1 MAMESVMH
9 KRPSV
14 GVRRAILV
22 SVLLVLG
29 WASGPLAQD
38 RRLLD
43 PNGYVRDAAYARPLV
58 PAADQKYL
66 KIDGLKMKDT
76 MKEVVAISLKSRDDG
91 NKYWGRIAGTK
102 YEAMVHDWAEAKF
115 KKYGLQDVHRQPFT
129 LPKQWFP
136 TDWNYTFTSGGRS
149 YTFKSVNPSLN
160 SPGTPAAGLDLDVV
174 WVGTGTAAD
183 FAGRDVKGKAVLIH
197 SIPAPGSMG
206 HSAAYE
212 RAMARAF
219 EKGAAAIGVVYGIS
233 DNFAIWQGLG
243 GAGEGGPGPQRPIT
257 APGFFMGFQD
267 GKVIRDLIG
276 AGQPVRLK
284 MRVVVEEREGLTS
297 SNIWGTLPGTSDEN
311 IIVIAHQDG
320 YYEASLDNASGQS
333 VMMTLL
339 DYFSQIPKDER
350 RRSITFVATAGHHVG
365 SPGTKWMHDNRA
377 TVLARTVLMINCE
390 HVSVSDTKYW
400 NGTLRKAN
408 VVAPRRWWIH
418 GSERLFDAVLKSY
431 ATFGVGLIAD
441 MDPNASGDMGIVAKD
456 VPSIQII
463 RSPVTKHTDDDR
475 PEWVPAAGLE
485 AVARSYA
492 RIIDE
497 VNKLDRTQLLP
508 AARSSTQARQ

>member
-1 MAMESVMH
+1 MS
-9 KRPSV
+9 KRPPL
-14 GVRRAILV
+14 GVTRMMLV
-22 SVLLVLG
+22 SGLFAALA
-29 WASGPLAQD
+29 WSSATSAQD

-43 PNGYVRDAAYARPLV
+43 ANGYVRDDAYARPLV

-66 KIDGLKMKDT
+66 KIDGLKMKET
-76 MKEVVAISLKSRDDG
+76 LKEVVAISLRSRDDG

-115 KKYGLQDVHRQPFT
+115 RKYGLQDIHRQPFT
-129 LPKQWFP
+129 LTTQWFP
-136 TDWNYTFTSGGRS
+136 TDWSYTFVAGGKS
-149 YTFKSVNPSLN
+149 YTFKSVNPSLD
-160 SPGTPAAGLDLDVV
+160 SPATPAGGLDLDVV

-183 FAGRDVKGKAVLIH
+183 FAGRDVRGKAVLIH

-212 RAMARAF
+212 RAMSRAF

-243 GAGEGGPGPQRPIT
+243 RAGEGAAAKPIT

-276 AGQPVRLK
+276 AGQSVKLK
-284 MRVVVEEREGLTS
+284 MKVSVERKDGLTS
-297 SNIWGTLPGTSDEN
+297 SNVWGTLPGTTDEN

-339 DYFSQIPKDER
+339 DYFSQVPKEQR
-350 RRSITFVATAGHHVG
+350 RRSLIFVATAGHHVG

-377 TVLARTVLMINCE
+377 TVLAKTALMINCE

-400 NGTLRKAN
+400 NGVLRKAN
-408 VVAPRRWWIH
+408 IVAPRRWWIN
-418 GSERLFDAVLKSY
+418 GSERLFDTVLKSY

-441 MDPNASGDMGIVAKD
+441 MDPNASGDMGVVAKD

-463 RSPVTKHTDDDR
+463 RSPVTKHTDDDK

-492 RIIDE
+492 RIIDD
-497 VNKLDRTQLLP
+497 VNKLDRRDLMSASRT
-508 AARSSTQARQ
+508 STQAGR

>member
-1 MAMESVMH
+1 MSIRSAF
-9 KRPSV
+9 
-14 GVRRAILV
+14 GATRAFLICALFLV
-22 SVLLVLG
+22 IAWS
-29 WASGPLAQD
+29 SGPSAQD

-43 PNGYVRDAAYARPLV
+43 ANGYVRDDAYPRPLV

-66 KIDGLKMKDT
+66 KIDGLKMKEV

-91 NKYWGRIAGTK
+91 NKYWGRIAGSK

-115 KKYGLQDVHRQPFT
+115 KKYGLQDIHRQPFKMST
-129 LPKQWFP
+129 QWFP
-136 TDWNYTFTSGGRS
+136 TDWDYTFTAGGKS
-149 YTFKSVNPSLN
+149 YTFKSTNPSLD
-160 SPGTPAAGLDLDVV
+160 SPPTPPGGLDLDVV

-212 RAMARAF
+212 RAMARAA
-219 EKGAAAIGVVYGIS
+219 ERGAAAIGVVYGIS

-243 GAGEGGPGPQRPIT
+243 GQGEGGPGRQRPIT
-257 APGFFMGFQD
+257 TPGFFMGFKD

-276 AGQPVRLK
+276 AGEPVKLK
-284 MRVVVEEREGLTS
+284 MKLTVEMREGLTS
-297 SNIWGTLPGTSDEN
+297 SNVWGTLPGMTDEN
-311 IIVIAHQDG
+311 IIILAHQDG
-320 YYEASLDNASGQS
+320 YYEAALDNASGQS

-339 DYFSQIPKDER
+339 DYFSQVPKEQR
-350 RRSITFVATAGHHVG
+350 RRSITFVATASHHQG
-365 SPGTKWMHDNRA
+365 SPGTKWMHDNRD
-377 TVLARTVLMINCE
+377 TVLAKTALMINCE

-400 NGTLRKAN
+400 NGVLRKAN

-418 GSERLFDAVLKSY
+418 GSERLFDTVLKSY
-431 ATFGVGLIAD
+431 GTFGVGLIAD
-441 MDPNASGDMGIVAKD
+441 MDPNASGDMGVVAKD

-463 RSPVTKHTDDDR
+463 RSPVTKHTDDDK

-497 VNKLDRTQLLP
+497 VNKLDRKDLVPVVRT
-508 AARSSTQARQ
+508 STQPASR

>member
-1 MAMESVMH
+1 MNNRQPVD
-9 KRPSV
+9 V
-14 GVRRAILV
+14 IRRVVAA
-22 SVLLVLG
+22 SVLLMVA
-29 WASGPLAQD
+29 WSGVPSAQD

-43 PNGYVRDAAYARPLV
+43 ANGYVRDDAYARPLL
-58 PAADQKYL
+58 PAGDQKYQ

-76 MKEVVAISLKSRDDG
+76 LKEVVAISVKSRDDG
-91 NKYWGRIAGTK
+91 NKYWGRIAGSK
-102 YEAMVHDWAEAKF
+102 YEAMMHDWVETRF
-115 KKYGLQDVHRQPFT
+115 RKYGLQDIHRQPFT
-129 LPKQWFP
+129 LPTQWFP
-136 TDWNYTFTSGGRS
+136 TDWNYTFTAAGKP

-160 SPGTPAAGLDLDVV
+160 SPATPAGGLDLDVV
-174 WVGTGTAAD
+174 WVGEGTEAD
-183 FAGRDVKGKAVLIH
+183 FTGRDVKGKAVLIH

-206 HSAAYE
+206 HSAAYNG
-212 RAMARAF
+212 AMARAS
-219 EKGAAAIGVVYGIS
+219 EKGASAIGVIYGIS

-243 GAGEGGPGPQRPIT
+243 TLREGAQRRPIT
-257 APGFFMGFQD
+257 TPGFFMGYRD
-267 GKVIRDLIG
+267 GKTIRDLIG
-276 AGQPVRLK
+276 AGHPVKLHMTVSVE
-284 MRVVVEEREGLTS
+284 MRDGLTS
-297 SNIWGTLPGTSDEN
+297 SNVWGTLPGTTDEN

-339 DYFSQIPKDER
+339 DYFSQVPKEQR

-377 TVLARTVLMINCE
+377 TVLAKTALMINCE

-400 NGTLRKAN
+400 QEDLRKAN
-408 VVAPRRWWIH
+408 IVAPRRWWVH

-431 ATFGVGLIAD
+431 GIFGVGLIAD
-441 MDPNASGDMGIVAKD
+441 MDPNASGDMGIVAND

-463 RSPVTKHTDDDR
+463 RSPVTKHTDDDK

-497 VNKLDRTQLLP
+497 VNKLNRRDLQPVART
-508 AARSSTQARQ
+508 STQDGSR

>member
-1 MAMESVMH
+1 MESVMH
-9 KRPSV
+9 KRSSV

-22 SVLLVLG
+22 SVLVVLG
-29 WASGPLAQD
+29 WASGPRAQD
-38 RRLLD
+38 LRLLD

-115 KKYGLQDVHRQPFT
+115 RKYGLQDVHRQPFT

-136 TDWNYTFTSGGRS
+136 TDWNYTFTSGGKS

-233 DNFAIWQGLG
+233 DNFAIWQSLG
-243 GAGEGGPGPQRPIT
+243 GAGEGGPGQQRPIT

-297 SNIWGTLPGTSDEN
+297 SNVWGTLPGTSDEN

-339 DYFSQIPKDER
+339 DYFSQVPKDER

-400 NGTLRKAN
+400 NGKLRKAN

-418 GSERLFDAVLKSY
+418 GSERLFDTVLKSY

-497 VNKLDRTQLLP
+497 VNKLDRAQLLP

>member
-1 MAMESVMH
+1 MS
-9 KRPSV
+9 KRPPL
-14 GVRRAILV
+14 GVTRMMLV
-22 SVLLVLG
+22 SGLFAALA
-29 WASGPLAQD
+29 WSSATSAQD

-43 PNGYVRDAAYARPLV
+43 ANGYVRDDAYARPLV

-66 KIDGLKMKDT
+66 KIDGLKMKET
-76 MKEVVAISLKSRDDG
+76 LKEVVAISLRSRDDG

-115 KKYGLQDVHRQPFT
+115 RKYGLQDIHRQPFT
-129 LPKQWFP
+129 LTTQWFP
-136 TDWNYTFTSGGRS
+136 TDWSYTFVAGGKS
-149 YTFKSVNPSLN
+149 YTFKSVNPSLD
-160 SPGTPAAGLDLDVV
+160 SPATPAGGLDLDVV

-183 FAGRDVKGKAVLIH
+183 FAGRDVRGKAVLIH

-212 RAMARAF
+212 RAMSRAF

-243 GAGEGGPGPQRPIT
+243 RAGEGTAAKPIT

-276 AGQPVRLK
+276 AGQPVKLK
-284 MRVVVEEREGLTS
+284 MKVSVERKDGLTS
-297 SNIWGTLPGTSDEN
+297 SNVWGTLPGTTDEN

-339 DYFSQIPKDER
+339 DYFSQVPKEQR
-350 RRSITFVATAGHHVG
+350 RRSLIFVATAGHHVG

-377 TVLARTVLMINCE
+377 TVLAKTALMINCE

-400 NGTLRKAN
+400 NGVLRKAN
-408 VVAPRRWWIH
+408 IVAPRRWWIN
-418 GSERLFDAVLKSY
+418 GSERLFDTVLKSY

-441 MDPNASGDMGIVAKD
+441 MDPNASGDMGVVAKD

-463 RSPVTKHTDDDR
+463 RSPVTKHTDDDK

-492 RIIDE
+492 RIIDD
-497 VNKLDRTQLLP
+497 VNKLDRRDLMSASRT
-508 AARSSTQARQ
+508 STQAGR

>member
-1 MAMESVMH
+1 MD
-9 KRPSV
+9 KRRSV
-14 GVRRAILV
+14 GVAYVTLV
-22 SVLLVLG
+22 AAGLICLAF
-29 WASGPLAQD
+29 ASGPSAQD
-38 RRLLD
+38 LRLLD
-43 PNGYVRDAAYARPLV
+43 ANGYVRDDAYARPLV

-66 KIDGLKMKDT
+66 KIDGLKMKEVL
-76 MKEVVAISLKSRDDG
+76 KEVVAISLKSRDDG
-91 NKYWGRIAGTK
+91 NKYWGRIAGSK

-115 KKYGLQDVHRQPFT
+115 KKYGLQDIHRQPFPMST
-129 LPKQWFP
+129 QWFP
-136 TDWNYTFTSGGRS
+136 TDWDYTFTAAGKS

-160 SPGTPAAGLDLDVV
+160 SPATPPGGVELDVV

-212 RAMARAF
+212 RAMARAS

-243 GAGEGGPGPQRPIT
+243 GEGEGPGQQRPIKT
-257 APGFFMGFQD
+257 PGFFMGFKD

-276 AGQPVRLK
+276 AGQPVKLRMKLTVD
-284 MRVVVEEREGLTS
+284 MRDGLSS
-297 SNIWGTLPGTSDEN
+297 SNVWGTLPGTSDEN
-311 IIVIAHQDG
+311 IMILAHQDG

-339 DYFSQIPKDER
+339 DYFSQIPKEQR
-350 RRSITFVATAGHHVG
+350 RRSITFVATASHHQG

-377 TVLARTVLMINCE
+377 TALAKTVLMINCE

-400 NGTLRKAN
+400 NGVMRKAN
-408 VVAPRRWWIH
+408 VVAPRRWWIN
-418 GSERLFDAVLKSY
+418 GSERLFDLTLKSY

-441 MDPNASGDMGIVAKD
+441 MDPNASGDMGVVAKD
-456 VPSIQII
+456 LPSIQVI
-463 RSPVTKHTDDDR
+463 RSPVTKHTDDDK

-485 AVARSYA
+485 AVARAYA
-492 RIIDE
+492 RIIDQ
-497 VNKLDRTQLLP
+497 VNALDRKDLERVP
-508 AARSSTQARQ
+508 RSGTQAGAR

>member
-1 MAMESVMH
+1 MEGLMQH
-9 KRPSV
+9 RPSA
-14 GVRRAILV
+14 GVRRVSLV
-22 SVLLVLG
+22 SGLLFLAL
-29 WASGPLAQD
+29 ASGPLAQD
-38 RRLLD
+38 LRLLD
-43 PNGYVRDAAYARPLV
+43 PNGYVRDDAYARPLL

-76 MKEVVAISLKSRDDG
+76 LKEVVAISLKSRDDG

-115 KKYGLQDVHRQPFT
+115 KKYGLQDIHRQPFT
-129 LPKQWFP
+129 LPTQWFP
-136 TDWNYTFTSGGRS
+136 TDWTYTFTAAGKS
-149 YTFKSVNPSLN
+149 YAFKSVNPSLN
-160 SPGTPAAGLDLDVV
+160 SPATPAEGLDLDVV

-219 EKGAAAIGVVYGIS
+219 DKGAAAIGVVYGIS

-243 GAGEGGPGPQRPIT
+243 GSGEGPAASQKPIT
-257 APGFFMGFQD
+257 TPGFFMGFQD

-276 AGQPVRLK
+276 AGQSVKLHMK
-284 MRVVVEEREGLTS
+284 VAVEKKDGLTS
-297 SNIWGTLPGTSDEN
+297 SNVWGTLPGMTDEN
-311 IIVIAHQDG
+311 IIILAHQDG

-339 DYFSQIPKDER
+339 DYFSQIPKEQR

-365 SPGTKWMHDNRA
+365 SPGTRWMHDNRD
-377 TVLARTVLMINCE
+377 TVLAKTALMINCE

-400 NGTLRKAN
+400 NGKLRKAN
-408 VVAPRRWWIH
+408 VVAPRRWWIN
-418 GSERLFDAVLKSY
+418 GSERLFDTVLKSY

-441 MDPNASGDMGIVAKD
+441 MDPNASGDMGVVAGD

-463 RSPVTKHTDDDR
+463 RSPVTKHTDDDK

-497 VNKLDRTQLLP
+497 VNKVDRKDLFKATRP
-508 AARSSTQARQ
+508 STEAREK

>member
-1 MAMESVMH
+1 MEE
-9 KRPSV
+9 RPPS
-14 GVRRAILV
+14 GVSRVARVAVTSGLFVLV
-22 SVLLVLG
+22 A
-29 WASGPLAQD
+29 WASAPSAQD

-43 PNGYVRDAAYARPLV
+43 DNGYVRDDAYARPLV

-66 KIDGLKMKDT
+66 KIDGLKMKET

-115 KKYGLQDVHRQPFT
+115 KKYGLENIHRQPFT
-129 LPKQWFP
+129 LPTQWFA
-136 TDWNYTFTSGGRS
+136 TDWNYTFTAGGKT
-149 YTFKSVNPSLN
+149 YTFKSVNPSLG
-160 SPGTPAAGLDLDVV
+160 SPAADLDLDVV

-212 RAMARAF
+212 RAMARAS

-243 GAGEGGPGPQRPIT
+243 RAGEGTPAQQTAIT
-257 APGFFMGFQD
+257 TPGFFMGFQD

-276 AGQPVRLK
+276 AGQSVKLK
-284 MRVVVEEREGLTS
+284 MKVTIEMKDGLTS
-297 SNIWGTLPGTSDEN
+297 SNVWGTLPGMTDEN
-311 IIVIAHQDG
+311 IIVLAHQDG

-339 DYFSQIPKDER
+339 DYFSQIPKQQR
-350 RRSITFVATAGHHVG
+350 RRSITFVATASHHVG

-377 TVLARTVLMINCE
+377 TALAKTALMINCE

-400 NGTLRKAN
+400 NGVLRKAN
-408 VVAPRRWWIH
+408 VVAPRRWWIN
-418 GSERLFDAVLKSY
+418 GSERLFDTVLKSY

-441 MDPNASGDMGIVAKD
+441 MDPNASGDMGVVAKD
-456 VPSIQII
+456 IPSIQII
-463 RSPVTKHTDDDR
+463 RSPVTKHTDDDK

-497 VNKLDRTQLLP
+497 VNKLDRSQLTT
-508 AARSSTQARQ
+508 AVRSTSQGQR

>member
-1 MAMESVMH
+1 M
-9 KRPSV
+9 KRQPSARL
-14 GVRRAILV
+14 RR
-22 SVLLVLG
+22 VLLVSGLLVLA
-29 WASGPLAQD
+29 WAMVPRAQD

-43 PNGYVRDAAYARPLV
+43 SNGYVRDDAYPRPLV

-76 MKEVVAISLKSRDDG
+76 LKEVVAISLKSRDDG
-91 NKYWGRIAGTK
+91 NKYWGRIAGSK
-102 YEAMVHDWAEAKF
+102 YEAMMHDWVEARF
-115 KKYGLQDVHRQPFT
+115 KRYNLQDVHRQPFK
-129 LPKQWFP
+129 LPTQWFP
-136 TDWNYTFTSGGRS
+136 TDWSYTFTAGGKT
-149 YTFKSVNPSLN
+149 YNFKSVNPSLN
-160 SPGTPAAGLDLDVV
+160 SPATPAAGLDLDVV

-243 GAGEGGPGPQRPIT
+243 GAGEGGPGQQRPIT
-257 APGFFMGFQD
+257 TPGFFMGFQD

-276 AGQPVRLK
+276 AGEPVKLH
-284 MRVVVEEREGLTS
+284 MTLTVEMREGLSS
-297 SNIWGTLPGTSDEN
+297 SNVWGTLPGTTDEN

-320 YYEASLDNASGQS
+320 YYEAALDNASGQS

-339 DYFSQIPKDER
+339 DYFSQIPKEQR

-365 SPGTKWMHDNRA
+365 SPGTRWMHDNRD
-377 TVLARTVLMINCE
+377 TVLAKTVLMINCE

-400 NGTLRKAN
+400 NGVMRKAN
-408 VVAPRRWWIH
+408 VVAPRRWWIN
-418 GSERLFDAVLKSY
+418 GSERLFDTVLKSY
-431 ATFGVGLIAD
+431 GTFGVGLIAD

-463 RSPVTKHTDDDR
+463 RSPVTKHTDDDK

-492 RIIDE
+492 RIIDN
-497 VNKLDRTQLLP
+497 VNKLEKRDLVPVART
-508 AARSSTQARQ
+508 STAGQ

>member
-1 MAMESVMH
+1 MQRQRSARV
-9 KRPSV
+9 
-14 GVRRAILV
+14 ILV
-22 SVLLVLG
+22 SSLFVLAWVIG
-29 WASGPLAQD
+29 SRAQD

-43 PNGYVRDAAYARPLV
+43 ANGYVRDDAYARPLV

-66 KIDGLKMKDT
+66 KIDGLKMKET
-76 MKEVVAISLKSRDDG
+76 LKEVVAISLKSRDDG
-91 NKYWGRIAGTK
+91 NKYWGRIAGSK
-102 YEAMVHDWAEAKF
+102 YEGMMHDWVEAKF
-115 KKYGLQDVHRQPFT
+115 RKYNLQDIHRQPFT
-129 LPKQWFP
+129 LPTQWFP
-136 TDWNYTFTSGGRS
+136 TDWEYTFSAGGKS
-149 YTFKSVNPSLN
+149 YSFKSVNPSLN
-160 SPGTPAAGLDLDVV
+160 SPPTPAAGVDLDVV

-212 RAMARAF
+212 QAMARAF
-219 EKGAAAIGVVYGIS
+219 QKGAAAIGVVYGIS

-243 GAGEGGPGPQRPIT
+243 RSGDGPVAQQQPIT
-257 APGFFMGFQD
+257 TPGFFMGFAD

-276 AGQPVRLK
+276 AGQSVKLHMKLTVDR
-284 MRVVVEEREGLTS
+284 RDGLTS
-297 SNIWGTLPGTSDEN
+297 SNVWGTLPGTSDEN
-311 IIVIAHQDG
+311 IFVIAHQDG

-339 DYFSQIPKDER
+339 DYFSQIPKEQR

-365 SPGTKWMHDNRA
+365 SPGTRWMHDNRD
-377 TVLARTVLMINCE
+377 TVLAKTVLMINCE
-390 HVSVSDTKYW
+390 HISVSDTKYW
-400 NGTLRKAN
+400 NGVMRKAN
-408 VVAPRRWWIH
+408 VVAPRRWWIN

-456 VPSIQII
+456 IPSIQII
-463 RSPVTKHTDDDR
+463 RSPVTKHTDDDK

-492 RIIDE
+492 RVIDE
-497 VNKLDRTQLLP
+497 VNKLEKKDLVP
-508 AARSSTQARQ
+508 AARTSTAAQR

>member
-1 MAMESVMH
+1 MDQRRSV
-9 KRPSV
+9 RAT
-14 GVRRAILV
+14 RAIITSATVVLV
-22 SVLLVLG
+22 
-29 WASGPLAQD
+29 WTTGPTAQD
-38 RRLLD
+38 LRLLD
-43 PNGYVRDAAYARPLV
+43 SKGYVRDEAYARPLL
-58 PAADQKYL
+58 PPADQQYL

-76 MKEVVAISLKSRDDG
+76 VKEVVAISLKSRDDG

-102 YEAMVHDWAEAKF
+102 YEAMMHDWAEAKF
-115 KKYGLQDVHRQPFT
+115 RKYGLENVHRQPFT
-129 LPKQWFP
+129 LPAQWFP
-136 TDWNYTFTSGGRS
+136 TDWTYAFTAAGKS

-160 SPGTPAAGLDLDVV
+160 SPATPPEGLDLDVV

-212 RAMARAF
+212 RALARAF

-243 GAGEGGPGPQRPIT
+243 GAGEEGGPQRPIT
-257 APGFFMGFQD
+257 IPGFFMGFQD

-276 AGQPVRLK
+276 TGESVKLHMK
-284 MRVVVEEREGLTS
+284 VSVEKKEGLTS
-297 SNIWGTLPGTSDEN
+297 SNVWGTLPGMTDEN
-311 IIVIAHQDG
+311 IMVIAHQDG
-320 YYEASLDNASGQS
+320 YYEAALDNASGQS
-333 VMMTLL
+333 VMMALL
-339 DYFSQIPKDER
+339 DYFSQVPKTQR

-365 SPGTKWMHDNRA
+365 SPGTKWMHDNRD
-377 TVLARTVLMINCE
+377 TVLAKTVLMINCE

-400 NGTLRKAN
+400 NGKLRKAN
-408 VVAPRRWWIH
+408 IVAPRRWWIN
-418 GSERLFDAVLKSY
+418 GSERLFDTVLKSY

-456 VPSIQII
+456 LPSIQII
-463 RSPVTKHTDDDR
+463 RSPVTKHTDDDK

-485 AVARSYA
+485 AVARAYA
-492 RIIDE
+492 RIIDDI
-497 VNKLDRTQLLP
+497 NKLEKKDLMPASRT
-508 AARSSTQARQ
+508 STAGR

>member
-1 MAMESVMH
+1 MKQH
-9 KRPSV
+9 RPA
-14 GVRRAILV
+14 GMMRA
-22 SVLLVLG
+22 LLVCGVFLFAWVG
-29 WASGPLAQD
+29 GPSAQD

-43 PNGYVRDAAYARPLV
+43 ANGYVREDAYPRPLV

-76 MKEVVAISLKSRDDG
+76 LREVVAISLKSRDDG

-115 KKYGLQDVHRQPFT
+115 KKYGLQDVHRQPFP
-129 LPKQWFP
+129 LSPQWFP
-136 TDWNYTFTSGGRS
+136 TDWDYTFTASGKS

-160 SPGTPAAGLDLDVV
+160 SPATPAGGLDLDVV

-197 SIPAPGSMG
+197 AIPTPGSMG
-206 HSAAYE
+206 HSAVYE
-212 RAMARAF
+212 GAMARAA
-219 EKGAAAIGVVYGIS
+219 ERGAAAIGVVYGIS

-243 GAGEGGPGPQRPIT
+243 ATGEAGQRQPIRT
-257 APGFFMGFQD
+257 PGFFMGYKD
-267 GKVIRDLIG
+267 GNIVRDLIG
-276 AGQPVRLK
+276 AGQQVKLK
-284 MRVVVEEREGLTS
+284 MRVNVEMRSGLSS
-297 SNIWGTLPGTSDEN
+297 SNVWGTLPGTTDEN

-320 YYEASLDNASGQS
+320 YYEAALDNASGLS

-339 DYFSQIPKDER
+339 DYFSQIPKEQR
-350 RRSITFVATAGHHVG
+350 RRSITFVTTAGHHVG
-365 SPGTKWMHDNRA
+365 SPGTRWMHDNRE
-377 TVLARTVLMINCE
+377 TVLAKTALMINCE

-400 NGTLRKAN
+400 QREMRKAN
-408 VVAPRRWWIH
+408 TVAPRRWWVH

-431 ATFGVGLIAD
+431 GIFGVGLIAD
-441 MDPNASGDMGIVAKD
+441 MDPNASGDMGVVARD

-463 RSPVTKHTDDDR
+463 RSPVTKHTDDDK

-485 AVARSYA
+485 AVARSFA
-492 RIIDE
+492 RVIDE
-497 VNKLDRTQLLP
+497 VNKLERRDILLGS
-508 AARSSTQARQ
+508 RSTSQNGVR

>member
-1 MAMESVMH
+1 MSN
-9 KRPSV
+9 RPPV
-14 GVRRAILV
+14 GVTR
-22 SVLLVLG
+22 LVLI
-29 WASGPLAQD
+29 SGLFVLVAWSSAPSAQD

-43 PNGYVRDAAYARPLV
+43 ANGYVRDDAYPRPLV

-66 KIDGLKMKDT
+66 KIDGLKMKET
-76 MKEVVAISLKSRDDG
+76 LKEVVAISLKSRDDG
-91 NKYWGRIAGTK
+91 NRYWGRIAGTK

-115 KKYGLQDVHRQPFT
+115 RKYGLQDVHRQPFT
-129 LPKQWFP
+129 LPTQWFP
-136 TDWNYTFTSGGRS
+136 TDWTYTFTAGGKS
-149 YTFKSVNPSLN
+149 YTFKSVNPSLD
-160 SPGTPAAGLDLDVV
+160 SSATPAAGLDLDVV

-212 RAMARAF
+212 HAMSRAF
-219 EKGAAAIGVVYGIS
+219 ERGAAAIGVVYGIS

-243 GAGEGGPGPQRPIT
+243 RAGEGAAAKPIT
-257 APGFFMGFQD
+257 TPGFFMGFQD

-276 AGQPVRLK
+276 AGQSVKLRMK
-284 MRVVVEEREGLTS
+284 VSVERKDGLTS
-297 SNIWGTLPGTSDEN
+297 SNVWGTLPGTTDEN

-339 DYFSQIPKDER
+339 DYFSQVPKDQR

-365 SPGTKWMHDNRA
+365 SPGTKWMHDNRT
-377 TVLARTVLMINCE
+377 TVLAKTALMINCE

-400 NGTLRKAN
+400 NGVMRKAN
-408 VVAPRRWWIH
+408 VVAPRRWWIN
-418 GSERLFDAVLKSY
+418 GSERLFDTVLKSY

-441 MDPNASGDMGIVAKD
+441 MDPNASGDMGVVAKD

-463 RSPVTKHTDDDR
+463 RSPVTKHTDDDK

-492 RIIDE
+492 RIIDD
-497 VNKLDRTQLLP
+497 VNKLDRRDLMPVSRT
-508 AARSSTQARQ
+508 STQAAGR

>member
-1 MAMESVMH
+1 MSSR
-9 KRPSV
+9 RPV
-14 GVRRAILV
+14 GVTR
-22 SVLLVLG
+22 LVLI
-29 WASGPLAQD
+29 SGLFVLVAWSSAPSAQD

-43 PNGYVRDAAYARPLV
+43 ANGYVRDDAYARPLV

-66 KIDGLKMKDT
+66 KIDGSRMKDT
-76 MKEVVAISLKSRDDG
+76 LKEVVAISLKSRDDG

-115 KKYGLQDVHRQPFT
+115 RKYGLQDIHRQPFT
-129 LPKQWFP
+129 LPTQWFP
-136 TDWNYTFTSGGRS
+136 TDWNYTFTAGGKS
-149 YTFKSVNPSLN
+149 YTFKSVNPSLD
-160 SPGTPAAGLDLDVV
+160 SPATPPAGLDLDVV

-243 GAGEGGPGPQRPIT
+243 RAGEGAAVQPIT
-257 APGFFMGFQD
+257 TPGFFMGFQD

-276 AGQPVRLK
+276 AGQSVKLK
-284 MRVVVEEREGLTS
+284 MKVSVERKNGLTS
-297 SNIWGTLPGTSDEN
+297 SNVWGTLPGMTDEN

-339 DYFSQIPKDER
+339 DYFSQVPKEQR

-377 TVLARTVLMINCE
+377 TVLAKTALMINCE

-400 NGTLRKAN
+400 NGVLRKAN
-408 VVAPRRWWIH
+408 IVAPRRWWIN
-418 GSERLFDAVLKSY
+418 GSERLFDTVLKSY

-441 MDPNASGDMGIVAKD
+441 MDPNASGDMGVVAKD

-463 RSPVTKHTDDDR
+463 RSPVTKHTDDDK

-497 VNKLDRTQLLP
+497 VNKLDRRELQP
-508 AARSSTQARQ
+508 VARTSTQAGSR